1 MDDMDMYGYTPESI
15 DYLIDNWC
23 NEGEPEDEDED

>member
-1 MDDMDMYGYTPESI
+1 MDDVDMYGYTPESI

-23 NEGEPEDEDED
+23 NEDDDSEEEE